1 MHALSAA
8 MTRISECRSVFL
20 ALLCP
25 LLLWLAAPAAAQEDG
40 IDIVG
45 LSQGR
50 AVIVGANGKPKVYRD
65 GDTLPNGARLIKAT
79 PEAAVFEIGGKRRTL
94 TMGSSRFA
102 AATPASGAARV
113 TLIADERGHFVT
125 VGTINGASIRFL
137 VDTGAT
143 MISLGVNDAR
153 RIGLDYLKGEQG
165 FTRTANG
172 VARVYKLR
180 LDTVKIGEI
189 TASGVEALVHE
200 TDLPWALLGMSFLN
214 RVEMTRQGDN
224 LTLVKRY

>member
-1 MHALSAA
+1 MINTSHK
-8 MTRISECRSVFL
+8 CRAVLL
-20 ALLCP
+20 ALLCWAGP
-25 LLLWLAAPAAAQEDG
+25 VGAQDVD

-50 AVIVGANGKPKVYRD
+50 AVVVGANGKPKVYRD

-79 PEAAVFEIGGKRRTL
+79 PESALFEIGGKRHTL
-94 TMGSSRFA
+94 TMGNHVSSA
-102 AATPASGAARV
+102 APASGASRV

-125 VGTINGASIRFL
+125 IGSINGASIRFL

-143 MISLGVNDAR
+143 MISMGVGDALR
-153 RIGLDYLKGEQG
+153 RHRLSQGRAGLRAPPAAWRASTGPAHTVKVGEI
-165 FTRTANG
+165 TANG
-172 VARVYKLR
+172 V
-180 LDTVKIGEI
+180 D
-189 TASGVEALVHE
+189 ALVHD

-214 RVEMTRQGDN
+214 RVEMNRQGDN

>member
-1 MHALSAA
+1 ML
-8 MTRISECRSVFL
+8 RGRRECRAVLL
-20 ALLCP
+20 ALLC
-25 LLLWLAAPAAAQEDG
+25 WSACAGAQEQE

-50 AVIVGANGKPKVYRD
+50 AVIVGPNGKPKVYRD

-79 PEAAVFEIGGKRRTL
+79 PESALFEIDGKRRTL
-94 TMGSSRFA
+94 KMGSHVST
-102 AATPASGAARV
+102 ATPTSGAARV

-125 VGTINGASIRFL
+125 LGSVNGASVRFL

-143 MISLGVNDAR
+143 MISMGVGDAR

-165 FTRTANG
+165 LSRTANG
-172 VARVYKLR
+172 VARVYKVR
-180 LDTVKIGEI
+180 LDTVKVGDISI
-189 TASGVEALVHE
+189 NGVDALVHE

-214 RVEMTRQGDN
+214 RVEMNRQGDN

>member
-1 MHALSAA
+1 MLRRS
-8 MTRISECRSVFL
+8 RECRAVLL
-20 ALLCP
+20 ALLC
-25 LLLWLAAPAAAQEDG
+25 WSACAGAQEQD

-50 AVIVGANGKPKVYRD
+50 AVVVGANGKPKVYRD

-79 PEAAVFEIGGKRRTL
+79 PESAVFEIDGKRRTL
-94 TMGSSRFA
+94 TMGNHVST
-102 AATPASGAARV
+102 ATPSSGAARV

-125 VGTINGASIRFL
+125 TGSVNGASMRFL

-143 MISLGVNDAR
+143 MISMGIGDAR

-165 FTRTANG
+165 FSRTANG
-172 VARVYKLR
+172 VARVYKVR
-180 LDTVKIGEI
+180 LDTVKVGDISI
-189 TASGVEALVHE
+189 NAVDALVHE

-214 RVEMTRQGDN
+214 RVEMNRQGDN

>member
-1 MHALSAA
+1 MFPRS
-8 MTRISECRSVFL
+8 RECKAVVL
-20 ALLCP
+20 ALLFWSAC
-25 LLLWLAAPAAAQEDG
+25 AGAQEQD
-40 IDIVG
+40 IEIVG

-65 GDTLPNGARLIKAT
+65 GDTLPNGARLIRAT
-79 PEAAVFEIGGKRRTL
+79 PESALFEIDGKRRTL
-94 TMGSSRFA
+94 TMGSHVST
-102 AATPASGAARV
+102 ATPASGAARV

-125 VGTINGASIRFL
+125 LGSINGASMRFL

-143 MISLGVNDAR
+143 MISIGIGDAR

-165 FTRTANG
+165 YSRTANG

-180 LDTVKIGEI
+180 LDTVRVGDI
-189 TASGVEALVHE
+189 TLNGVDAQVHDS
-200 TDLPWALLGMSFLN
+200 DLPWALLGMSFLN
-214 RVEMTRQGDN
+214 RVEMNRQGEN

>member
-1 MHALSAA
+1 
-8 MTRISECRSVFL
+8 VL
-20 ALLCP
+20 ALL
-25 LLLWLAAPAAAQEDG
+25 LWCACAAAQEQD

-50 AVIVGANGKPKVYRD
+50 AVIVGQNGKPKVYRD

-79 PEAAVFEIGGKRRTL
+79 PESALFEIDGKRRTL
-94 TMGSSRFA
+94 TMGNRVST
-102 AATPASGAARV
+102 ATPASGAARV

-125 VGTINGASIRFL
+125 MGSVNGASMRFL

-143 MISLGVNDAR
+143 MISMGVGDAR

-165 FTRTANG
+165 VTRTANG
-172 VARVYKLR
+172 VARVYKVR
-180 LDTVKIGEI
+180 LDTVKVGDI
-189 TASGVEALVHE
+189 SLNGVDALVHDS
-200 TDLPWALLGMSFLN
+200 DLPWALLGMSFLN
-214 RVEMTRQGDN
+214 RLEMNRQGDN

>member
-1 MHALSAA
+1 MFPRS
-8 MTRISECRSVFL
+8 RECKAVVL
-20 ALLCP
+20 ALLFLSVC
-25 LLLWLAAPAAAQEDG
+25 AGAQEQD

-50 AVIVGANGKPKVYRD
+50 AVIVGPNGKPKVYRD

-79 PEAAVFEIGGKRRTL
+79 SESALFEIDGKRRRL
-94 TMGSSRFA
+94 TMGNRVST
-102 AATPASGAARV
+102 ATPASGAARV
-113 TLIADERGHFVT
+113 TLVADERGHFVT
-125 VGTINGASIRFL
+125 LGSINGASMRFL

-143 MISLGVNDAR
+143 MISIGIGDAR

-165 FTRTANG
+165 YSRTANG
-172 VARVYKLR
+172 VARVYKVR
-180 LDTVKIGEI
+180 LDTVKVGDI
-189 TASGVEALVHE
+189 SLNGVDALVHD

-214 RVEMTRQGDN
+214 RVEMNRQGEN

>member
-1 MHALSAA
+1 
-8 MTRISECRSVFL
+8 MTMDNHVSST
-20 ALLCP
+20 
-25 LLLWLAAPAAAQEDG
+25 APA
-40 IDIVG
+40 
-45 LSQGR
+45 SS
-50 AVIVGANGKPKVYRD
+50 
-65 GDTLPNGARLIKAT
+65 
-79 PEAAVFEIGGKRRTL
+79 
-94 TMGSSRFA
+94 GS
-102 AATPASGAARV
+102 RV

-125 VGTINGASIRFL
+125 IGSINGASIRFL

-143 MISLGVNDAR
+143 MISLSVSDAR

-180 LDTVKIGEI
+180 LDTVKVGEI
-189 TASGVEALVHE
+189 TANGVDALVHD

-214 RVEMTRQGDN
+214 RVDMNRQGDN

>member
-1 MHALSAA
+1 MFSG
-8 MTRISECRSVFL
+8 RRECRAAVL
-20 ALLCP
+20 ALLC
-25 LLLWLAAPAAAQEDG
+25 WSACAAAQGQGQGQD

-50 AVIVGANGKPKVYRD
+50 AVIVGPNGKPKVYRD

-79 PEAAVFEIGGKRRTL
+79 PESALFEIEGKRRTL
-94 TMGSSRFA
+94 TMGSHVST
-102 AATPASGAARV
+102 ATPASGAARV

-125 VGTINGASIRFL
+125 AGTVNGASMRFL

-143 MISLGVNDAR
+143 MISMGVGDAR
-153 RIGLDYLKGEQG
+153 RVGIDYLKGEQG

-172 VARVYKLR
+172 VARVYKVR
-180 LDTVKIGEI
+180 LDTVRVGDI
-189 TASGVEALVHE
+189 TLNGVDALVHE

-214 RVEMTRQGDN
+214 RVEMNRQGDN

>member
-1 MHALSAA
+1 MFYMS
-8 MTRISECRSVFL
+8 RECRAVIL
-20 ALLCP
+20 ALLC
-25 LLLWLAAPAAAQEDG
+25 WAGSVGAQDED

-50 AVIVGANGKPKVYRD
+50 AVVAGANGKPKVYRD

-79 PEAAVFEIGGKRRTL
+79 PESALFEIGGKRRTL
-94 TMGSSRFA
+94 TMGNHVFSA
-102 AATPASGAARV
+102 APASSASRV

-125 VGTINGASIRFL
+125 IGSINGASIRFL
-137 VDTGAT
+137 VDTGAS

-180 LDTVKIGEI
+180 LDTVKVGEI
-189 TASGVEALVHE
+189 TANGVDALVHD

-214 RVEMTRQGDN
+214 RVEMNRQGDN